1 LGYAETGAKRDKGE
15 DEEETSENEEWEKLG
30 ES

>member
-1 LGYAETGAKRDKGE
+1 MQRLGSKRDKGE
-15 DEEETSENEEWEKLG
+15 NREETSENEEWEKLG